1 MTTILIALAVVGGTI
16 AVHYEAL
23 RAMSAVITRAPG
35 PLRARVLLVVLGCFA
50 AHVVEIGIYALAYA
64 ALDYVGLGSIEGRLE
79 GRAIDYFYFSATT
92 YSTLGFGDVYPTGV
106 ARVLSGLEAVN
117 GLFLIAWSTS
127 FTYLTMERLWPLHS
141 RVNAEEDR
149 PSDRRE

>member
-1 MTTILIALAVVGGTI
+1 LITIPIALAVVAMTI

-23 RAMSAVITRAPG
+23 RAISAMIPRAPG

-50 AHVVEIGIYALAYA
+50 AHMIEIGIYAAAYW
-64 ALDYVGLGSIEGRLE
+64 LIDTLGWGSIEGNLE
-79 GRAIDYFYFSATT
+79 GRAVDYFYFSATCF
-92 YSTLGFGDVYPTGV
+92 STLGFGDVYPTGA

-127 FTYLTMERLWPLHS
+127 FTYLSMERLWPLHS
-141 RVNAEEDR
+141 RVTMKDNGLRDTAE
-149 PSDRRE
+149 